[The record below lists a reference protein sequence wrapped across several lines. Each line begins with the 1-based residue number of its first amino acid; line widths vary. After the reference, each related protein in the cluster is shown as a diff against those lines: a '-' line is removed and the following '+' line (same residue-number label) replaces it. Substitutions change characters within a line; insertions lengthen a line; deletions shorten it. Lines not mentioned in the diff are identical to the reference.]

1 MKKTITVDFDETLA
15 TSETGAWPGVNLVP
29 VQRIIDYVKEQHKKG
44 YEINIVTF
52 RNWNNKSEIETFC
65 KAHKIPV
72 KHIVCTE
79 GKNKVPFIQNLRS
92 DLHIDDSVEVCTLC
106 VMAGIE
112 VLLVDWG
119 QENFNSTAQFLP
131 KI

>member
-15 TSETGAWPGVNLVP
+15 TSETGAWSGVNLLP
-29 VQRIIDYVKEQHKKG
+29 VQRIIDYVKRQHKNG
-44 YEINIVTF
+44 CEINIVTF
-52 RNWNNKSEIETFC
+52 RNWNNKPEIETFC
-65 KAHKIPV
+65 KTHKIPV

-79 GKNKVPFIQNLRS
+79 GKNKVPFIQNLGS

-112 VLLVDWG
+112 VLLVDWE
-119 QENFNSTAQFLP
+119 QEKFNSTAQFLS